1 MGLSYE
7 AEAYIQDH
15 AAETIELLK
24 ELARIPSPSGHE
36 EKRIAFC
43 KEWLHKNGVTH
54 AYVDD
59 AQNILIPF
67 GNCENGAPITAFVAH
82 SDVVF
87 PDTEPLPQRVEGDRL
102 YTPGVGDDTMHVAHM
117 LMAARYITQA
127 GLKPTNSGVLLAI
140 DKGEEGLG
148 NLRGCRKIIET
159 FGAGMQAFFS
169 LDSKGGSIFT
179 KSIGCK
185 RYRVEVKTEGGH
197 SYSGFGNRNAIVY
210 LASIINTLCQIK
222 VPEGE
227 DKVTY
232 NIGTIRG
239 GTSVNTIPQQAEML
253 YEFRSASSPMLDMMD
268 EHFKAVIACYQTKGI
283 QVITE
288 LVGERP
294 CANNVDAEK
303 QAALVARASE
313 AVRRYFDVEIKL
325 VSGSTDCN
333 IPLSVGIPAI
343 STGCYAGEGAHTRDE
358 YILLS
363 SVCPSQKT
371 AFDLILGYFES

>member
-1 MGLSYE
+1 MGLSQ
-7 AEAYIQDH
+7 AVEAYIQDH

-24 ELARIPSPSGHE
+24 EVAKIPSPSGHE

-43 KEWLHKNGVTH
+43 KDWLQKNGVTQ
-54 AYVDD
+54 AYVDE

-67 GNCENGAPITAFVAH
+67 GNCEPGSPLTAFVAH
-82 SDVVF
+82 CDVVF

-102 YTPGVGDDTMHVAHM
+102 YTPGVGDDTMHVVHM
-117 LMAARYITQA
+117 LMAARYLTKS
-127 GLKPTNSGVLLAI
+127 GLQPTDNGVLLAI
-140 DKGEEGLG
+140 DTGEEGLG

-159 FGAGMQAFFS
+159 FGAGMQAFYS
-169 LDSKGGSIFT
+169 LDSKGGAIFT

-197 SYSGFGNRNAIVY
+197 SYSGFGNRNAIIY

-222 VPEGE
+222 VPEDE

-253 YEFRSASSPMLDMMD
+253 YEFRSASSTMLDRMD
-268 EHFKAVIACYQTKGI
+268 QHFQAVIKCYQTKGI
-283 QVITE
+283 TVIAE

-294 CANNVDAEK
+294 CANNVDAKK
-303 QAALVARASE
+303 QAALVARASK
-313 AVRRYFDVEIKL
+313 AIRRYFNVEIKL
-325 VSGSTDCN
+325 MSGSTDCN

-343 STGCYAGEGAHTRDE
+343 STGCYVGEGTHTRDE

-363 SVCPSQKT
+363 SVCLSQKT
-371 AFDLILGYFES
+371 VFDLILGYFGS

>member
-1 MGLSYE
+1 MGLSQE

-15 AAETIELLK
+15 VEETAALLK
-24 ELARIPSPSGHE
+24 ALARIPSPSGQE

-54 AYVDD
+54 AYVDE

-67 GNCENGAPITAFVAH
+67 GNCENGAPLTAFVAH

-102 YTPGVGDDTMHVAHM
+102 YTPGVGDDTLHVVHM
-117 LMAARYITQA
+117 LMAARYITRA
-127 GLKPTNSGVLLAI
+127 GLTPADGGVLLAI
-140 DKGEEGLG
+140 DTGEEGLG
-148 NLRGCRKIIET
+148 NLRGCRKLIET
-159 FGAGMQAFFS
+159 FGAGMQAFYS
-169 LDSKGGSIFT
+169 LDSKGGAIFT
-179 KSIGCK
+179 NSIGCK
-185 RYRVEVKTEGGH
+185 RYRVEVRTEGGH

-210 LASIINTLCQIK
+210 LASIINTLCAIK
-222 VPEGE
+222 VPTGE

-239 GTSVNTIPQQAEML
+239 GTSINTIPQQAEML
-253 YEFRSASSPMLDMMD
+253 YEFRSASSAMLDKMD
-268 EHFKAVIACYQTKGI
+268 RHFQAVIACYQTKDI
-283 QVITE
+283 AVTTE

-294 CANNVDAEK
+294 CASNVDAEK
-303 QAALVARASE
+303 QAALVARASQ
-313 AVRRYFDVEIKL
+313 AVCRYFDVEIKL

-343 STGCYAGEGAHTRDE
+343 STGCYLGEGTHTREE

-363 SVCPSQKT
+363 SLCPSQKT
-371 AFDLILGYFES
+371 AFDLILGYFHS